1 MGKSWGWVDPKMGVG
16 GGEGVIHSKVILVP
30 QKIPN
35 KASNQLLTQYLRN
48 TQQVYSRTGIGCI
61 SFFISMF
68 VVSVIIVMNE

>member
-16 GGEGVIHSKVILVP
+16 GVIHSKVILVP
-30 QKIPN
+30 QKILN

-48 TQQVYSRTGIGCI
+48 TQQVYSRTDIGCI